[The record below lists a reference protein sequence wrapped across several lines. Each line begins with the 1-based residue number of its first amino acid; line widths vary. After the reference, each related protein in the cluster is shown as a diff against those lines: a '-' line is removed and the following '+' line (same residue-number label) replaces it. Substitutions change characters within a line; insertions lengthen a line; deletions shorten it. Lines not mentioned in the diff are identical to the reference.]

1 MREIIHMYTQWV
13 RLVEEELL
21 TIEMQEKFEN
31 IKGEIRSRKL
41 QKGRQYNGQNEKG
54 QIVIHKTFH

>member
-1 MREIIHMYTQWV
+1 
-13 RLVEEELL
+13 
-21 TIEMQEKFEN
+21 MQEKFEN

-54 QIVIHKTFH
+54 QKDKHLHRKLNIGQYEPY